1 MVDIFARLEKNAGGP
16 IGQYMS
22 YAHGYF
28 AFPKLEGEIGPHMV
42 FRGKKMLNW
51 SLNNYLGLANHPEV
65 RKADAE
71 GAAEFGMAAPMGAR
85 MMSGQTKYHERLER
99 ELAEFVGKEDAFLL
113 NFGYQGMLSIID
125 CLLTPRDVVVYDAEA
140 HACIIDGLRL
150 HKGKRFVYGH
160 NDMDS
165 LRLQLK
171 HATELAEEQNGGVLV
186 ITEGVFGMKGDLG
199 KLDEIVALKKDFQFR
214 LLVDDAH
221 GFGTMGEG
229 GRGTASHFGV
239 VDGVDVL
246 FNTFAKSMA
255 GIGAFVSG
263 PRWLINL
270 LRYNMRSQLYAK
282 SLPMPMVI
290 GALKRLEL
298 IRNHPEYQQ
307 KLWEIVRALQSGLKE
322 NGFNIGVTNSPVTPV
337 FMKGGIP
344 EATNLIVDLREN
356 HGVFCSIVVY
366 PVIPKGEI
374 ILRVIPTA
382 AHTLEDVN
390 YTLEAFKSVRDK
402 LESGYYASLPIPVRA
417 DEGFKVRFRREPD
430 SRINSRHLRPC
441 GRGCLFFERHSGWV
455 RSRFGTGLSA
465 GPGDLRFPEDF
476 VRNGFWVEA
485 GPARRTAPFPGSLV
499 RTGGRT
505 GCSGPMAFAETVVW
519 NRGRGPLRPVV
530 RGWSSLPGC
539 CPETAW
545 K

>member
-1 MVDIFARLEKNAGGP
+1 MVDIFDRLEKNAGGP
-16 IGQYMS
+16 IGQYMG

-28 AFPKLEGEIGPHMV
+28 AFPKLEGEIGPHMR
-42 FRGKKMLNW
+42 FRGKMVLNW

-65 RKADAE
+65 READAKA
-71 GAAEFGMAAPMGAR
+71 AAEFGMAAPMGAR
-85 MMSGQTKYHERLER
+85 MMSGQTKWHEELER
-99 ELAEFVGKEDAFLL
+99 QLAAFVGKQDAFLL
-113 NFGYQGMLSIID
+113 NYGYQGMVSIID

-140 HACIIDGLRL
+140 HACIIDGLRM

-171 HATELAEEQNGGVLV
+171 HATELAEEQKGGVLV

-270 LRYNMRSQLYAK
+270 FRYNMRSQLYAK

-290 GALKRLEL
+290 GAMKRLEL
-298 IRNHPEYQQ
+298 IKTHPEFQQ
-307 KLWEIVRALQSGLKE
+307 KLWEITRALQGGLKE
-322 NGFNIGVTNSPVTPV
+322 NGFDIGVTNSPVTPV
-337 FMKGGIP
+337 YMKGGVP
-344 EATNLIVDLREN
+344 EATNLTYDLREN
-356 HGVFCSIVVY
+356 HKLFCSIVVY

-382 AHTLEDVN
+382 AHTLEDVK
-390 YTLEAFKSVRDK
+390 YTLEAFRSIRDR
-402 LESGYYASLPIPVRA
+402 LESGFYCDKPIPQVA
-417 DEGFKVRFRREPD
+417 DEGFSVR
-430 SRINSRHLRPC
+430 
-441 GRGCLFFERHSGWV
+441 
-455 RSRFGTGLSA
+455 
-465 GPGDLRFPEDF
+465 
-476 VRNGFWVEA
+476 
-485 GPARRTAPFPGSLV
+485 
-499 RTGGRT
+499 
-505 GCSGPMAFAETVVW
+505 
-519 NRGRGPLRPVV
+519 
-530 RGWSSLPGC
+530 
-539 CPETAW
+539 
-545 K
+545 